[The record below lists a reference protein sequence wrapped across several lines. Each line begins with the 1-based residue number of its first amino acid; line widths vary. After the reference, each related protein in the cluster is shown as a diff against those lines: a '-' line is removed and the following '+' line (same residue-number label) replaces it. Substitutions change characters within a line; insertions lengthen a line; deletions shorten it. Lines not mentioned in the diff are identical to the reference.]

1 MRISAWFL
9 VAAVMASATPAG
21 ADSADRSPRARTLG
35 VPFEGTPGPLNAITD
50 VPGVEVG
57 QVNLVRG
64 KGLLKVGDGP
74 VRTGV
79 TMVLPRGRTSIKE
92 VYGGFFNLNGNG
104 EMTGQSYLQDFG
116 LIFGPIGISNTNAV
130 GEVYTG
136 IMQWSQGHFGTA
148 IWPVVSE
155 TWDGR
160 LNDIGGFH
168 VTSQVAIAAIDAAR
182 AGPVEEGN
190 VGGGT
195 GMICFG
201 FKGGIGTASREV
213 GIDGKT
219 YVIGVLVQCNTG
231 DRKVLRIAGAPVGAE
246 LADRW
251 LSCYEAGKSP
261 KDKLPKCDDDGRAG
275 KSKPDSGSIVIVVA
289 TDAPLIPNALNRV
302 ARRAALGLAR
312 LGSYSGSTSGDLA
325 VAFSTT
331 GAVNTIDRDS
341 IVSTPQI
348 PNERMDAIFQATVEA
363 TEEAIV
369 NAMIAAKTMTGADGW
384 RFYALPHEEL
394 RTILAKYNRLAP

>member
-1 MRISAWFL
+1 
-9 VAAVMASATPAG
+9 
-21 ADSADRSPRARTLG
+21 
-35 VPFEGTPGPLNAITD
+35 
-50 VPGVEVG
+50 
-57 QVNLVRG
+57 
-64 KGLLKVGDGP
+64 
-74 VRTGV
+74 
-79 TMVLPRGRTSIKE
+79 
-92 VYGGFFNLNGNG
+92 
-104 EMTGQSYLQDFG
+104 
-116 LIFGPIGISNTNAV
+116 
-130 GEVYTG
+130 
-136 IMQWSQGHFGTA
+136 
-148 IWPVVSE
+148 
-155 TWDGR
+155 
-160 LNDIGGFH
+160 
-168 VTSQVAIAAIDAAR
+168 
-182 AGPVEEGN
+182 